1 MASTELSRK
10 ELTALQKRARRLWQ
24 DVTLHLQCVIGE
36 HHPPETVTQFR
47 EGVQV
52 MHKIAVTVANEK
64 ALAAYEAVRK
74 SKLTKM
80 RKGKRKASAKSQR
93 ACAPRQTAKPCTCVI
108 GQSQL
113 RIACRNPMRASENR
127 ESSLART

>member
-47 EGVQV
+47 EGVQR
-52 MHKIAVTVANEK
+52 MHQIAVTVANQK
-64 ALAAYEAVRK
+64 ALAAYEVVRK

-80 RKGKRKASAKSQR
+80 KN
-93 ACAPRQTAKPCTCVI
+93 
-108 GQSQL
+108 QL
-113 RIACRNPMRASENR
+113 ENSDLTQEDSRR
-127 ESSLART
+127 EFREYSNAYATNWPVPLPVPVQEPEAY